1 VASIKV
7 PPAKQRF
14 VIDPQGEK
22 CFWPGSYTEFGTS
35 ADDTEV
41 CVLVKWQGYPSCY
54 NSWELTTRL
63 SRELGKDHEQ
73 LMTNMLLTHMA
84 RRSGN
89 NIRASSS
96 AKAIRRSA
104 AGSSLN
110 GTALPP
116 RRLK

>member
-1 VASIKV
+1 MIN
-7 PPAKQRF
+7 RE
-14 VIDPQGEK
+14 GEK
-22 CFWPGSYTEFGTS
+22 CYWPGSYTEFATS
-35 ADDTEV
+35 EDAV
-41 CVLVKWQGYPSCY
+41 CVMVKWQHYPSCY
-54 NSWELTTRL
+54 NSWESTTRL

-110 GTALPP
+110 GTAMPP